1 MKNEQKILVSIG
13 IGSVMVSDTR
23 ELEAWFVYYASFL
36 CDVLGRTVKLL
47 AYEFDIHGF
56 VHCSMTQ

>member
-1 MKNEQKILVSIG
+1 MENEQKILVGFG

-23 ELEAWFVYYASFL
+23 ELEAWFSYATFL

-47 AYEFDIHGF
+47 DYEFDIHGP
-56 VHCSMTQ
+56 VRRSMAQ